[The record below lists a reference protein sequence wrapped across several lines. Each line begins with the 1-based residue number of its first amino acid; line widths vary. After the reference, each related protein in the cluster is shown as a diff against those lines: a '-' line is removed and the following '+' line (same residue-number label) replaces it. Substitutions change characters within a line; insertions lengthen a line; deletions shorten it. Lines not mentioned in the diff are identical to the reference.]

1 MKKNILIIL
10 LLFTF
15 FTLSIPSQVKASVIE
30 KISHPDQIKYFRV
43 VKKEGGALYGIRIST
58 LNQTPKITSTL
69 TPASP
74 KNSTQNKEAL
84 IEKISHPS
92 EIKYFKVVKQEGGA
106 LYGIRI
112 ASQSNFAEIDGKLR
126 MVEGRASW
134 YKYKNGLF
142 AASPDYPKG
151 SVLKVT
157 NLSNGKTIEVTVN
170 DFGPDRNINPD
181 RVIDLDFVSFS
192 ALASTGAGIIDV
204 RVEPISI
211 TGSSFKVEDK
221 LILANTT
228 NSVSPD
234 ISALAAIVIRES
246 DGKVLY
252 EKNSSQVMPIASL
265 TKLIF
270 AKVFLDLKPDFNQ
283 VVTYRQQDSDYNH
296 KYVTAGQEARLRV
309 TDGDTLTVG
318 DLFYASIIGSAN
330 NTVETLVRNSGLSR
344 DEFIKRMNDYAKNL
358 GAKNTKFIEPT
369 GLSSENVSSPSDYAI
384 IAREIFSDEKLKN
397 ISAKTN
403 YSFSTINSKKV
414 FNLKNTNHL
423 LATSSYAIIGSKT
436 GYLDESGYCLITEVE
451 NENEKFIVI
460 NLNSATRDL
469 SFKVNEELI
478 KFGLKK

>member
-436 GYLDESGYCLITEVE
+436 GYLDESGYCLITQVE

>member
-403 YSFSTINSKKV
+403 HSFTTLNFKKV

-436 GYLDESGYCLITEVE
+436 GYLDESGYCLITQVE

>member
-84 IEKISHPS
+84 IETISHPR
-92 EIKYFKVVKQEGGA
+92 EIKYFKVVKQERGA

-112 ASQSNFAEIDGKLR
+112 ASQSILAEIDGKLR

-296 KYVTAGQEARLRV
+296 KYVTAG
-309 TDGDTLTVG
+309 
-318 DLFYASIIGSAN
+318 
-330 NTVETLVRNSGLSR
+330 
-344 DEFIKRMNDYAKNL
+344 
-358 GAKNTKFIEPT
+358 
-369 GLSSENVSSPSDYAI
+369 
-384 IAREIFSDEKLKN
+384 
-397 ISAKTN
+397 
-403 YSFSTINSKKV
+403 
-414 FNLKNTNHL
+414 
-423 LATSSYAIIGSKT
+423 
-436 GYLDESGYCLITEVE
+436 
-451 NENEKFIVI
+451 
-460 NLNSATRDL
+460 
-469 SFKVNEELI
+469 
-478 KFGLKK
+478 

>member
-1 MKKNILIIL
+1 
-10 LLFTF
+10 
-15 FTLSIPSQVKASVIE
+15 
-30 KISHPDQIKYFRV
+30 
-43 VKKEGGALYGIRIST
+43 
-58 LNQTPKITSTL
+58 
-69 TPASP
+69 
-74 KNSTQNKEAL
+74 
-84 IEKISHPS
+84 
-92 EIKYFKVVKQEGGA
+92 
-106 LYGIRI
+106 
-112 ASQSNFAEIDGKLR
+112 
-126 MVEGRASW
+126 
-134 YKYKNGLF
+134 
-142 AASPDYPKG
+142 
-151 SVLKVT
+151 
-157 NLSNGKTIEVTVN
+157 
-170 DFGPDRNINPD
+170 
-181 RVIDLDFVSFS
+181 
-192 ALASTGAGIIDV
+192 
-204 RVEPISI
+204 
-211 TGSSFKVEDK
+211 
-221 LILANTT
+221 
-228 NSVSPD
+228 
-234 ISALAAIVIRES
+234 
-246 DGKVLY
+246 
-252 EKNSSQVMPIASL
+252 MPIASL

-436 GYLDESGYCLITEVE
+436 GYLDESGYCLITQVE